1 MLQFSFKKGKLT
13 SKAGARFVE
22 LLGGDDLAFD
32 NLYCV
37 AFQMLDR
44 QWLAKRATY
53 MEFNVNYIPCFMFL
67 VCEFI
72 ELGFSHSFRCC
83 FFPSLFFFSVIQ
95 VVLKSTRMQLEQELS
110 LEGISCVRDMPAYRM
125 LST

>member
-72 ELGFSHSFRCC
+72 ELGFSPFISLLLSPPLIFSPSFRR
-83 FFPSLFFFSVIQ
+83 FS
-95 VVLKSTRMQLEQELS
+95 SPQECNWS
-110 LEGISCVRDMPAYRM
+110 KNFHWKAFRAYETCRR
-125 LST
+125 TEC

>member
-72 ELGFSHSFRCC
+72 ELGFSPFISLLLSPPL
-83 FFPSLFFFSVIQ
+83 FFPLHSGGSQ
-95 VVLKSTRMQLEQELS
+95 VHKNATGARTFIGRHFVRTRHAGVQN
-110 LEGISCVRDMPAYRM
+110 VK
-125 LST
+125 